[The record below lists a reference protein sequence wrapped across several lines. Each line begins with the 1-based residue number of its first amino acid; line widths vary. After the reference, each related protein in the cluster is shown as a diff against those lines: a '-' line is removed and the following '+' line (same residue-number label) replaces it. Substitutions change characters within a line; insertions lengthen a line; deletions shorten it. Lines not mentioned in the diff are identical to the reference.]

1 MIGNRNRQG
10 GARLLRALFVLILLL
25 IPIAAPIW
33 AQDNLQ
39 KDIELLQRASKARA
53 AIVKEIRKSVVN
65 ISVEKKVSSGES
77 DAPDLFNDPFFRRFF
92 QPRLPN
98 QPGQP
103 REFKQRGLGSGVI
116 VSKDGYILTN
126 SHVAGDADKILVKLP
141 DGRELDA
148 KLVGTDPATDVA
160 VLQVKADNLP
170 FAKLGNSDELDV
182 GETVIAI
189 GNPFGLEQTVT
200 SGIVSAKGRSG
211 VGVSDYEDFI
221 QTDASI
227 NPGNSGGPLINLE
240 GEVIGINTA
249 IFSRSGGNMGIGF
262 AIPIN
267 MTRAVM
273 NALIENGKV
282 TRGFLGVVIQD
293 VTQELADALGV
304 QPGSGVLISSVG
316 PDSPAAQAGI
326 KQGDLIVS
334 FNDKE
339 VKTSNQL
346 RNTVAGIAPGAKVPV
361 ALVREGKTIKLAVQ
375 VGEQPANLRAAF
387 REEGEAA
394 PQGTL
399 GMMLEP
405 LNPATAQQLGYVGLN
420 GLVVTQ
426 VEPESPAALAG
437 LRQGALVLEANRKPM
452 RTPADF
458 ERAVQ
463 ETGSGKSLLL
473 LVRLGDVSRFLV
485 IKVP

>member
-1 MIGNRNRQG
+1 MLSLT
-10 GARLLRALFVLILLL
+10 LLPL
-25 IPIAAPIW
+25 AAS
-33 AQDNLQ
+33 AQDSVQ
-39 KDIELLQRASKARA
+39 KDIEALRRASKARA
-53 AIVKEIRKSVVN
+53 AIVKDVRKSVVH
-65 ISVEKKVSSGES
+65 ISVEKKVSGGES
-77 DAPDLFNDPFFRRFF
+77 PYPDLFDDPFFRRFF
-92 QPRLPN
+92 QPRMPT
-98 QPGQP
+98 PP
-103 REFKQRGLGSGVI
+103 REFRQRGLGSGVI
-116 VSKDGYILTN
+116 VSKEGYILTN
-126 SHVAGDADKILVKLP
+126 NHVVGDADKILVKLT
-141 DGRELDA
+141 DGRELEG
-148 KLVGTDPATDVA
+148 KLVGTDPATDIA
-160 VLQVKADNLP
+160 VVQVKADNLP
-170 FAKLGNSDELDV
+170 VSKLGNSDELEV

-240 GEVIGINTA
+240 GEVVGINTA

-267 MTRAVM
+267 MTQAVM
-273 NALIENGKV
+273 TALIETGKV

-293 VTQELADALGV
+293 VTQDLADALGV
-304 QPGSGVLISSVG
+304 KPGSGVLISSVG
-316 PDSPAAQAGI
+316 ADSPASKAGM

-334 FNDKE
+334 FNNKE

-346 RNTVAGIAPGAKVPV
+346 RNTVAGVPPGSTVPV
-361 ALVREGKTIKLAVQ
+361 VLMREGKPLNVNVQ
-375 VGEQPANLRAAF
+375 VGEQPANLRAAL
-387 REEGEAA
+387 EPGGGAA
-394 PQGTL
+394 PQGYL
-399 GMMLEP
+399 GMTLEP
-405 LNPATAQQLGYVGLN
+405 LNPATAQQFGYIGLN
-420 GLVVTQ
+420 GLLVTDIDA
-426 VEPESPAALAG
+426 ESPAAQAG
-437 LRQGALVLEANRKPM
+437 MRQGALILEANRRPL

-458 ERAVQ
+458 ERAIQ